1 MAQNFYPTATIVI
14 QAALEAITAID
25 PEATSAPTTI
35 ESASALTVFNF
46 LVTSWQ
52 AHGMQVWLQKLGTST
67 LTATSSFTVGP
78 SGAINQE
85 RPLAIT
91 QAWLRNSATD
101 PVDTPLEIVDR
112 DTYNMN
118 STKTQGGIPTQLF
131 YDPEYA
137 KADGANA
144 KGKIYLWPAPDA
156 SAVAKYD
163 LYFVYT
169 RPLQDFSAGSDTLDF
184 PQYWFNAVKWNL
196 AYELSFNYGL
206 PIETQNKLKDK
217 AKETLDLA
225 LGFDVDQ
232 QSVFFQ
238 IDARRKCL

>member
-1 MAQNFYPTATIVI
+1 MAQFFYPTATVVI
-14 QAALEAITAID
+14 QAALEAIAAVD
-25 PEATSAPTTI
+25 PEATSVPTTV

-52 AHGMQVWLQKLGTST
+52 AHGMQVWLQKLGTSA

-112 DTYNMN
+112 DTYNRN
-118 STKTQGGIPTQLF
+118 STKTQGGTPTQLF

-137 KADGANA
+137 KADGTNA

-156 SAVAKYD
+156 TAVAEYD

-169 RPLQDFSAGSDTLDF
+169 RPIQDFDTGGGAATLDF

-206 PIETQNKLKDK
+206 PIEAQNKLKTMAD
-217 AKETLDLA
+217 ETLRLA
-225 LGFDVDQ
+225 LSFDVDQ

-238 IDARRKCL
+238 IERRF